1 SVKSRSGGATNETRV
16 FPVGV
21 SRQAMPS
28 GSRSQAGQQA
38 LMRPAGRSPAGA
50 ERHKGLIVW
59 GVGLLVLAL
68 VVGVSMTRPP
78 ALAHLSDLV
87 FDSYQR
93 LEPRE
98 EAGAP
103 VVVVDIDERSIAKI
117 GQWPWP
123 RTTVAALVDRLGQ

>member
-1 SVKSRSGGATNETRV
+1 MGRR
-16 FPVGV
+16 
-21 SRQAMPS
+21 
-28 GSRSQAGQQA
+28 A
-38 LMRPAGRSPAGA
+38 LRRFLRRSPAGA

-68 VVGVSMTRPP
+68 VIGVSMTRPP
-78 ALAHLSDLV
+78 ALAHLSNLV

-123 RTTVAALVDRLGQ
+123 RTTVAALVDRLGQLGAASIAFDMVFPEPDSPTMASASP